1 MTSFGAMHPLP
12 LLIALT
18 LAAPATAHSGGGL
31 TVAIGESWMFRIER
45 GQPGHARQV
54 TPTTRPRAGEIRLTL
69 RAMMGTTMTVIS
81 NSPRSYTYRATLIG
95 VGGKEIAA
103 KSCAL
108 PASSR
113 IAFESWPQ
121 TASAVRVSDFNV
133 TRDDAACP

>member
-1 MTSFGAMHPLP
+1 MINLGMMRLLLP
-12 LLIALT
+12 LIALT
-18 LAAPATAHSGGGL
+18 LAAPATAKTGGGL

-45 GQPGHARQV
+45 GQPGHARKV
-54 TPTTRPRAGEIRLTL
+54 TPTTRPRPGEIRLTL
-69 RAMMGTTMTVIS
+69 RSMIGTTMTVIS

-108 PASSR
+108 PADSR
-113 IAFESWPQ
+113 FAFESWPQ
-121 TASAVRVSDFNV
+121 SASAVRVSDFKV

>member
-1 MTSFGAMHPLP
+1 MTSLGAMRPLL

-18 LAAPATAHSGGGL
+18 LAAPATAKTGSGL
-31 TVAIGESWMFRIER
+31 TVPIGESWMFSIER
-45 GQPGHARQV
+45 GQPGHARKV
-54 TPTTRPRAGEIRLTL
+54 TPTTRPRPGEIRLTL
-69 RAMMGTTMTVIS
+69 RSMIGTTMTVIS

-108 PASSR
+108 PADSR
-113 IAFESWPQ
+113 LAFESWPQ
-121 TASAVRVSDFNV
+121 TASAVRVSDFKI